1 MSSSGSVAS
10 VYVHVVEDVVG
21 KMREEFVSSGAGDS
35 ALVDLQA
42 RWELKMMQC
51 GVIPAAADRTSG
63 ARATGP
69 ITPVH
74 DLNVPYE
81 ATEEYETPTA
91 EMLFPP
97 TPLQTPMR
105 TPLPGNVEPTMYQYL
120 PASPSEFGPAHDS
133 GDNGDASNG
142 KPSPYMPPPS
152 PWMNQRPQGVDVNVA
167 YEVREEEEH
176 GISHPAMTK
185 NFFTMNGTKR
195 KRETYSQQVNHG
207 GYIPQ
212 QDGSGDV
219 EPDSFLLKAS
229 QGAITLAGMDKGN
242 SEAGTQVME
251 DRRTTLVIPQQDG
264 IHDDYEDGF
273 ANEDYNAPLDHDLHA
288 THGTPQPGQ
297 SAIGVGDDDDDEPP
311 LNEDD
316 DDDIDE
322 FDQGA
327 DNADTHHLVLSQFE
341 KVTRTKNRWK
351 CTLKCG
357 IMRINDKDI
366 LFNKANG
373 EFDF

>member
-1 MSSSGSVAS
+1 MSSSGSVPS
-10 VYVHVVEDVVG
+10 VYLHVVEDVVG

-35 ALVDLQA
+35 ALADLQA

-51 GVIPAAADRTSG
+51 GVIPAAADRTLG

-120 PASPSEFGPAHDS
+120 PASPTEFGPAHDS
-133 GDNGDASNG
+133 GENGDASNG

-152 PWMNQRPQGVDVNVA
+152 PWMNQRPQGVDVNV
-167 YEVREEEEH
+167 
-176 GISHPAMTK
+176 GLISVK
-185 NFFTMNGTKR
+185 IIVDRSLQGNLNDLDLLSSGLQNFFTMNGTKR

-219 EPDSFLLKAS
+219 EPDSFLLK
-229 QGAITLAGMDKGN
+229 
-242 SEAGTQVME
+242 
-251 DRRTTLVIPQQDG
+251 
-264 IHDDYEDGF
+264 GF
-273 ANEDYNAPLDHDLHA
+273 ANEDYNAPLDH
-288 THGTPQPGQ
+288 
-297 SAIGVGDDDDDEPP
+297 GDT
-311 LNEDD
+311 NE
-316 DDDIDE
+316 E
-322 FDQGA
+322 SMEMHTQVR
-327 DNADTHHLVLSQFE
+327 DNGHQ
-341 KVTRTKNRWK
+341 
-351 CTLKCG
+351 
-357 IMRINDKDI
+357 
-366 LFNKANG
+366 
-373 EFDF
+373 